1 MPTNVWT
8 IHASGITGGSQGQDL
23 VGCHINQNAAGTAYQ
38 FTAPNI
44 TNILSTTTGTTLPTA
59 PFSFPRF
66 TYDGN
71 TWDIYVSTLNGGAS
85 SNQAEGN
92 WDTNAENNTKET
104 DPQSGEWTAQAGA
117 TVGDDIAATKS
128 A

>member
-8 IHASGITGGSQGQDL
+8 IHANGVTGGSQGQDL

-44 TNILSTTTGTTLPTA
+44 TNILSTTTGTTLPIA
-59 PFSFPRF
+59 PFSFPEF
-66 TYDGN
+66 TYEGN
-71 TWDIYVSTLNGGAS
+71 TWDIDVTTLNGGAS
-85 SNQAEGN
+85 SNQAQGSWE
-92 WDTNAENNTKET
+92 TNADNSIKET